1 MLEVSLNY
9 NAQKDFFLHLIT
21 LQNTHIMKK
30 TFYYLLLLLPLLGLG
45 GCNDDDNN
53 TPTNPVDLLP
63 SATQTGA
70 NTFGCLVNGE
80 PFVAT
85 NTSLLTA
92 IYQGG
97 ILQLGAYYETNNQ
110 DQGIIVWLDT
120 EIEVGM
126 TYVLNENVS
135 NIAFFKDYMSGCTDY
150 QTFAPNLGT
159 ITITSFNQNQY
170 IISGTFEFQVS
181 SPTCQENIT
190 ITNGRFD
197 LKYIP

>member
-30 TFYYLLLLLPLLGLG
+30 TFYYILLLLSLLGLG

-63 SATQTGA
+63 PATQTGA
-70 NTFGCLVNGE
+70 NTFGYLINGE
-80 PFVAT
+80 PLSIT
-85 NTSLLTA
+85 NSYHMTA

-97 ILQLGAYYETNNQ
+97 GVQFGGGGVYMVVLDPFTVNIPYVFMGIGEGTARAKYTKQIEEGITCFYEYGHTYEGFVKFSKIDTNN
-110 DQGIIVWLDT
+110 
-120 EIEVGM
+120 
-126 TYVLNENVS
+126 
-135 NIAFFKDYMSGCTDY
+135 
-150 QTFAPNLGT
+150 
-159 ITITSFNQNQY
+159 Y
-170 IISGTFEFQVS
+170 IISGTFEFSTVNEQCDTVR
-181 SPTCQENIT
+181 

-197 LKYIP
+197 MRYTP